1 MSPRYEIETTRL
13 RLRVFNLAD
22 LDELA
27 LIFSDPEVMK
37 YIGTE
42 GKPMSRDETEKALD
56 VFVSDW
62 EKYGFSRWAVCLKE
76 SGRLIGC
83 CGLKLLEGTPEV
95 IYVLARDYWGRGYG
109 SEAAKTS
116 LRYGFECLGLDQIVA
131 VTRHENVRSQRV
143 MSRIGMRYEKEIL
156 HYAVE
161 GVGYVIT
168 KKEFEPDDSIYLL
181 RKLDEG

>member
-1 MSPRYEIETTRL
+1 MSRKYEIETARL
-13 RLRVFNLAD
+13 RLRVFNFAD

-37 YIGTE
+37 YIGPE
-42 GKPMSRDETEKALD
+42 GTPMSRDETERTLS
-56 VFVSDW
+56 VFVNDW
-62 EKYGFSRWAVCLKE
+62 EKHGFSRWAVCLKE

-109 SEAAKTS
+109 TEAAKAS
-116 LRYGFECLGLDQIVA
+116 LRYGFEYLGLDQIVA

-143 MSRIGMRYEKEIL
+143 MSRIGMRYEKEIF
-156 HYAVE
+156 HYGVE

-168 KKEFEPDDSIYLL
+168 NQEFEPDDSIYLL
-181 RKLDEG
+181 RELDED

>member
-1 MSPRYEIETTRL
+1 MSPRYEIETARL
-13 RLRVFNLAD
+13 RLRIFNFAD
-22 LDELA
+22 LDALA
-27 LIFSDPEVMK
+27 VIFSDAEVMK
-37 YIGTE
+37 YMGTE
-42 GKPMSRDETEKALD
+42 GKPMSRHETKRDLSI
-56 VFVSDW
+56 FVSDW

-83 CGLKLLEGTPEV
+83 CGLKLLEGTPEI

-109 SEAAKTS
+109 TEAAKAS

-131 VTRHENVRSQRV
+131 VTRHENFGSRRV
-143 MSRIGMRYEKEIL
+143 MARIGMRYEKEVF
-156 HYAVE
+156 HYGVD

-168 KKEFEPDDSIYLL
+168 KEEFEPDDSIYLL